1 MAADNQGCS
10 ANRRRQA
17 FSFSV
22 TLRPSMARRARIVRP
37 PAPPPSCEESTHY
50 PVFNPLDPRH
60 NPAVVTSSW
69 NRGGCYAPR
78 NTNLESPVS
87 WVQSLSK
94 RSLRRAR
101 SGLIALRAGMQRR
114 ASIFGTNRTANIPRA
129 WPSSDATEGSS
140 DQRDDASFP
149 STISE
154 ASTEEDSDF
163 GTHLHRTECNDASSL
178 SCDVDKC
185 LDNWPFSVTI
195 TDLNPFQEL
204 TGGYWPPG
212 LFLTEA
218 AHSIFP
224 RDSTDGNNGLGLQI
238 SRELTTG
245 DYIQLDDLFMNE
257 SGSESEGSLPR
268 LSRSSKSLP
277 DPGGSQITGAEA
289 EPSHSAILTP
299 LPNTLLAPVSLR
311 DPSVNGSTSQIMDP
325 LPSPGLPRPPTTD
338 GQPSGRFYVSRTPQ
352 VSNAA
357 LVVES
362 RGLIDRVSAYSDNS
376 IGRTE
381 DEVGDQALTPAIHHE
396 SSLDVQ
402 AEPPQSEC
410 QSTTEEA
417 QTQDIAESGTNASLS
432 NDPVCTVLTL
442 STNLADATS
451 ERPNDDNH
459 HTPPRPSGDTG
470 GLGCS
475 DCSGEQSPWSA
486 RPSEEVTVT
495 DLTSVSNNLWTSIE
509 NGDLASLL
517 SFTDEYFFVD
527 GKTSGHPD
535 RGDNPTKT
543 ERSIMS
549 DEGLYNGLGHDRI
562 PSAGTLDVPE
572 IIGPGRAIH
581 IPPPRPYRAER
592 DASDDSVDEY
602 LLTYPM
608 YQRRYFP

>member
-1 MAADNQGCS
+1 MSNQQC
-10 ANRRRQA
+10 
-17 FSFSV
+17 
-22 TLRPSMARRARIVRP
+22 LIVRP
-37 PAPPPSCEESTHY
+37 PAPPLSCEESVHY

-60 NPAVVTSSW
+60 NPAAVTSSW
-69 NRGGCYAPR
+69 NRGGYYTSR

-101 SGLIALRAGMQRR
+101 SGLVALRAGMQRR
-114 ASIFGTNRTANIPRA
+114 TSIFSTNRTAHVPRA

-140 DQRDDASFP
+140 DQQDDASFP

-224 RDSTDGNNGLGLQI
+224 RDSTEGNNGLGLQL

-245 DYIQLDDLFMNE
+245 DYIQLDDFFMDE
-257 SGSESEGSLPR
+257 SGSESGDSLPR

-277 DPGGSQITGAEA
+277 EPGCSQITGAEA
-289 EPSHSAILTP
+289 EPSHSTILSP
-299 LPNTLLAPVSLR
+299 LPNNLLAPVPLR
-311 DPSVNGSTSQIMDP
+311 DPSGNGSTSQIIGP
-325 LPSPGLPRPPTTD
+325 SPSPGLPRPQTTD
-338 GQPSGRFYVSRTPQ
+338 GQPSGRFYASRAPQ

-376 IGRTE
+376 ISKAE
-381 DEVGDQALTPAIHHE
+381 DEVEDQALTPAIHHE
-396 SSLDVQ
+396 SSPDVQ
-402 AEPPQSEC
+402 AEPPQPAY

-417 QTQDIAESGTNASLS
+417 QTQDIAESGTNDNVS
-432 NDPVCTVLTL
+432 NDPYCTVLTL
-442 STNLADATS
+442 STHLADATS
-451 ERPNDDNH
+451 ERHNDDHH
-459 HTPPRPSGDTG
+459 HTPSRSSGDTG
-470 GLGCS
+470 GLGRS
-475 DCSGEQSPWSA
+475 DCSGEQTLWSA

-509 NGDLASLL
+509 HGDLASLL

-527 GKTSGHPD
+527 GKTSVHPD
-535 RGDNPTKT
+535 RGDNPTKA
-543 ERSIMS
+543 ERSIVS
-549 DEGLYNGLGHDRI
+549 EESLYNGLGHDRS
-562 PSAGTLDVPE
+562 PSVGTLDVPE
-572 IIGPGRAIH
+572 IIGPGRPIH
-581 IPPPRPYRAER
+581 IPPSRPYRAER

>member
-1 MAADNQGCS
+1 MATDTQGCS
-10 ANRRRQA
+10 SNRRRQA

-22 TLRPSMARRARIVRP
+22 TLRPSIARRARIVRP
-37 PAPPPSCEESTHY
+37 PVPPPSCEESVHY

-69 NRGGCYAPR
+69 NRGGYYTSR

-101 SGLIALRAGMQRR
+101 SGLIALRAGVQRR
-114 ASIFGTNRTANIPRA
+114 TSIFGTNRTVNIPRA
-129 WPSSDATEGSS
+129 WPSSNATEGSS
-140 DQRDDASFP
+140 DQQDDASFP

-224 RDSTDGNNGLGLQI
+224 RDSTKGNSGLGLQI

-245 DYIQLDDLFMNE
+245 DYIQLDDFFMNA
-257 SGSESEGSLPR
+257 SDSESEDSLPR

-277 DPGGSQITGAEA
+277 EPGCSQITGAEA
-289 EPSHSAILTP
+289 QPSHSTILTP
-299 LPNTLLAPVSLR
+299 LSNNLLSPALPR
-311 DPSVNGSTSQIMDP
+311 DPSINGNTSQTMSP
-325 LPSPGLPRPPTTD
+325 LPSPSLPRPPTSD
-338 GQPSGRFYVSRTPQ
+338 GQPSGRFYASRTPQ

-362 RGLIDRVSAYSDNS
+362 RGLIDRVSAYSNDS
-376 IGRTE
+376 ISRTE
-381 DEVGDQALTPAIHHE
+381 DEVEDQVLGPAIRHE
-396 SSLDVQ
+396 SSPDLQTEPTQSDRQSITEDAQ
-402 AEPPQSEC
+402 A
-410 QSTTEEA
+410 
-417 QTQDIAESGTNASLS
+417 QDIPESGTNDNLS
-432 NDPVCTVLTL
+432 SDPVCTVRTSSLD
-442 STNLADATS
+442 LADATS
-451 ERPNDDNH
+451 AMQYDDH
-459 HTPPRPSGDTG
+459 LTPSRPSGDTG

-475 DCSGEQSPWSA
+475 DFSGEQTSWPA

-495 DLTSVSNNLWTSIE
+495 DRTSVSNNLWTPIE

-527 GKTSGHPD
+527 GKTRGHPD
-535 RGDNPTKT
+535 RGDNPTKA
-543 ERSIMS
+543 ERSIIS
-549 DEGLYNGLGHDRI
+549 DGSLYNGLGHDRS

-572 IIGPGRAIH
+572 VIGPGRP
-581 IPPPRPYRAER
+581 IPIQPPRPYRVER
-592 DASDDSVDEY
+592 DASDESVDEY
-602 LLTYPM
+602 LFTYPM